1 MDVQH
6 ALQARLDEV
15 GDPEN
20 DPEARHLMAQVAL
33 AKATS
38 FIALLRADGRLL
50 DVTDGA
56 LTSTGI
62 DRDEVISHMLW
73 QTPWCRHSDA
83 VQADLRLAIELA
95 GEGRFA
101 RFDVDLMLGSGGTV
115 PETVDLVLRPLRGID
130 GRVAFIVAEG
140 RQVSDRKRAEER
152 IARQNAE
159 LSVLTD
165 RLARIHHYRERLLA
179 ELSHDLRAPLQ
190 IVLTRAER
198 LRRHRDALESE
209 TQGIRLAALDALEQ
223 VDAMLEE
230 VRRDHGEARLALVD
244 GDLVTT
250 LRAVTEQFD
259 ALAAERGVH
268 LIVETPEELSARFD
282 PERIS
287 RVISNLLANALRFAA
302 SGGVTRC
309 SLSLHGEQA
318 VIEVADSGI
327 GVPPEKRAV
336 LFERFR
342 TADNELGRSG
352 TGLGLAIVKEFVALH
367 GGTVELG
374 EAPESGAL
382 FTVRIPREPASSEP
396 APMRL
401 SQQLAAARRA
411 RYVKEHLAAE
421 LAGQAP
427 DALIELDLPSVLLID
442 RDGDRTMPLAEALEG
457 RAGVFTATEAAEAL
471 RLATDLQPDMVVL
484 GRLDGEGTTPA
495 LLDRMA
501 REWRLAGVLR
511 VALVERGGDPAVR
524 SALQRHRAVVAAIDL
539 RGIHALQKGDGLGDA
554 LMQFRERRLGIG
566 ITRNAHSGKPR
577 RTAFRP
583 IAGRLELPRQREHVG
598 RQAGH

>member
-6 ALQARLDEV
+6 ALQARLEDV
-15 GDPEN
+15 ADPES
-20 DPEARHLMAQVAL
+20 DAESRRLMAQVAL
-33 AKATS
+33 AKSTS

-50 DVTDGA
+50 DVTDA
-56 LTSTGI
+56 PLTSAGL
-62 DRDEVISHMLW
+62 DRHEVIGHLLW
-73 QTPWCRHSDA
+73 QTPWCRHSEA
-83 VQADLRLAIELA
+83 VQADLRRAVELA
-95 GEGRFA
+95 AEGRFA
-101 RFDVDLMLGSGGTV
+101 RFDVELMLGSAGTV
-115 PETVDLVLRPLRGID
+115 SETVDLVLRPLRGAD

-198 LRRHRDALESE
+198 LRRHPGEAPESE

-244 GDLVTT
+244 DDLVTT
-250 LRAVTEQFD
+250 VAAVAEQFD
-259 ALAAERGVH
+259 PLASERGIRLV
-268 LIVETPEELSARFD
+268 VEAPDRLPARFD

-287 RVISNLLANALRFAA
+287 RVISNLLANALRYAPA
-302 SGGVTRC
+302 GGIARC
-309 SLSLHGEQA
+309 TLAVRGETA
-318 VIEVADSGI
+318 VLEIADSGA
-327 GVPPEKRAV
+327 GVAPEQREV

-342 TADNELGRSG
+342 TADNGHGQAG

-367 GGTVELG
+367 GGTVEVG
-374 EAPESGAL
+374 EAPEGGAL
-382 FTVRIPREPASSEP
+382 FTVRIPRETAASEP
-396 APMRL
+396 AAPLRL

-421 LAGQAP
+421 LAGHEP
-427 DALIELDLPSVLLID
+427 DSLAELDLPSVLLVD
-442 RDGDRTMPLAEALEG
+442 RDRERTTPLADALEG
-457 RAGVFTATEAAEAL
+457 RAGVFTATEAPEAL
-471 RLATDLQPDMVVL
+471 RIATDLQPDMVVI
-484 GRLDGEGTTPA
+484 GRLDGEGTSTA

-524 SALQRHRAVVAAIDL
+524 TGLQEAGAQDFIAEPLAMDELRARFGLLLEHASLRRRAEAAEAELRRL
-539 RGIHALQKGDGLGDA
+539 RGGSTPA
-554 LMQFRERRLGIG
+554 
-566 ITRNAHSGKPR
+566 
-577 RTAFRP
+577 
-583 IAGRLELPRQREHVG
+583 
-598 RQAGH
+598 